1 MKTSSKLWLAS
12 SLAATL
18 VGLAGC
24 SGSNDSGNGSASG
37 ASSPGGTQGASEAA
51 SVPDSAGST
60 VAAFMAYMIGMD
72 PNDEKSEPLLMKES
86 FVVPADES
94 SESQPLS

>member
-12 SLAATL
+12 GLAAAL

-37 ASSPGGTQGASEAA
+37 PGGTQGASEAA

-60 VAAFMAYMIGMD
+60 VAAFMAYMIGLD

>member
-12 SLAATL
+12 GLAAAL

-24 SGSNDSGNGSASG
+24 SGSSDSGNGSASG
-37 ASSPGGTQGASEAA
+37 PGGTQGASEAA
-51 SVPDSAGST
+51 SVPDSASST
-60 VAAFMAYMIGMD
+60 VASFMAYMIGLD
-72 PNDEKSEPLLMKES
+72 PNDEKSEPLLIKES

>member
-37 ASSPGGTQGASEAA
+37 PGGTQGASEAA

-72 PNDEKSEPLLMKES
+72 PNDEKSEPLQMKDS
-86 FVVPADES
+86 LVIPADETS
-94 SESQPLS
+94 DEKPLT

>member
-12 SLAATL
+12 GLAAAL

-24 SGSNDSGNGSASG
+24 SGSNDDGNGSL
-37 ASSPGGTQGASEAA
+37 GGTQGASDSA
-51 SVPDSAGST
+51 SVPESAGST

-72 PNDEKSEPLLMKES
+72 PNDEKSEPLLLKDS
-86 FVVPADES
+86 LAVPADETS
-94 SESQPLS
+94 DSQPLT

>member
-12 SLAATL
+12 GLAAAL

-37 ASSPGGTQGASEAA
+37 PGGTQGASEAA

-72 PNDEKSEPLLMKES
+72 PNDEKSEPLLMKDS
-86 FVVPADES
+86 LVIPADETS
-94 SESQPLS
+94 DEKPLT

>member
-12 SLAATL
+12 GLAAAL

-24 SGSNDSGNGSASG
+24 SGSNDDGNNGSL
-37 ASSPGGTQGASEAA
+37 GGSQGASDPA

-60 VAAFMAYMIGMD
+60 VAAFMAYVVGMD
-72 PNDEKSEPLLMKES
+72 PNDEKSEPLQLKDS
-86 FVVPADES
+86 LVVPADEAS
-94 SESQPLS
+94 DSQPLT

>member
-1 MKTSSKLWLAS
+1 MTTSSKLWLAGG
-12 SLAATL
+12 LAAAL
-18 VGLAGC
+18 LGLAAC
-24 SGSNDSGNGSASG
+24 SGSSDNGNANDG
-37 ASSPGGTQGASEAA
+37 GGTQGASGPAT
-51 SVPDSAGST
+51 VPDSAGST